1 MEGSPVRSSRLS
13 EKPETGRSWASE
25 VSLKGRKMTDE
36 AVLCVSKKDFGHR
49 SPMGVREMSQL
60 CEENATLKRPSAKVT
75 LDEQIRTEIVR

>member
-1 MEGSPVRSSRLS
+1 
-13 EKPETGRSWASE
+13 
-25 VSLKGRKMTDE
+25 MTDE